1 MTTTAPATVR
11 VLARAKLPT
20 RHGVFDAVCFSGSDD
35 VEHLA
40 LSIRTPLGGTSL
52 NGSPLGE
59 PSDGERPGDGPL
71 DDDPPIVRVH
81 SECLTGEA
89 LGSQRCDC
97 GPQLDSALRLVAET
111 GRGMVLYLRGHEGR
125 GIGLAQK
132 IRAYALQEAGLDTVE
147 ANLELGEPV
156 DRRSYGPAAAYLRQ
170 IGVDSIR
177 LLTNNPDK
185 VAALRAAG
193 VQVAEVLPMPA
204 APVPANEAY
213 LATKTERMG
222 HRGLRL
228 GDEGLS

>member
-11 VLARAKLPT
+11 VLARATLPT

-40 LSIRTPLGGTSL
+40 LSMTTPPAGPPGG
-52 NGSPLGE
+52 E
-59 PSDGERPGDGPL
+59 
-71 DDDPPIVRVH
+71 PPIVRVH

-97 GPQLDSALRLVAET
+97 GPQLDTALRMVAET

-193 VQVAEVLPMPA
+193 VQVSEVLAMPA
-204 APVPANEAY
+204 AAVPANEVY
-213 LATKTERMG
+213 LTTKSERMG
-222 HRGLRL
+222 HRGLRP
-228 GDEGLS
+228 GDEALS

>member
-1 MTTTAPATVR
+1 MTATAPATVR

-20 RHGVFDAVCFSGSDD
+20 RHGVFDAVCFSGADD

-40 LSIRTPLGGTSL
+40 LSMRTPPAVAPG
-52 NGSPLGE
+52 GE
-59 PSDGERPGDGPL
+59 PPL
-71 DDDPPIVRVH
+71 IRVH

-97 GPQLDSALRLVAET
+97 GPQLDSALRLVAED

-132 IRAYALQEAGLDTVE
+132 IRAYALQETGLDTVD

-170 IGVDSIR
+170 IGVDQVR

-193 VQVAEVLPMPA
+193 VGIAEVLAMPA
-204 APVPANEAY
+204 AALPANEAY
-213 LATKTERMG
+213 LATKAQKMG
-222 HRGLRL
+222 HRGLRP
-228 GDEGLS
+228 GEGPLTASAD